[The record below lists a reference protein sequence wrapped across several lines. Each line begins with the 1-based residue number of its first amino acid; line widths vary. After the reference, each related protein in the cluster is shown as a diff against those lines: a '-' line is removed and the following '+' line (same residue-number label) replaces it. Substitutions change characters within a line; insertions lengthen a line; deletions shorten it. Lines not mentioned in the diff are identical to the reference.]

1 MRSEKDNSFQV
12 VLSHQKETEGRGHTK
27 ASAFWEPFLQA
38 AKSFDSESSA
48 ELTEAILES
57 RIRSGFPVRLKDLL
71 RMEVTSAR
79 RLESSERAMLADRL
93 VVGVNNISYN
103 SIDVSVS
110 IEPLDALVTL
120 FEGNFEYFEVF
131 LRTYVPVA
139 FTQALDW
146 PYRHSERRWFDI
158 VNQANLSIHPSVGL
172 VQAFGAPRQMQTPL
186 GAPYPDNPKHRSAQ
200 LLWLAANTSLVVP
213 TILAAFFLYLGW
225 QTIDKR
231 FAAIDS
237 VSVER
242 MKALLPDKAAPSPTA
257 TPAVTP
263 ASGAA
268 TGTKP

>member
-12 VLSHQKETEGRGHTK
+12 VLSHREEKEGHDQSK
-27 ASAFWEPFLQA
+27 AAVFWEPFLSA
-38 AKSFDSESSA
+38 ARDYDRNSST
-48 ELTEAILES
+48 ELTRQAMES
-57 RIRSGFPVRLKDLL
+57 RIRRDFPLRLKHWIKSLVSRGD
-71 RMEVTSAR
+71 MVEN
-79 RLESSERAMLADRL
+79 SERARLADRL
-93 VVGVNNISYN
+93 IVRVNDISYN

-120 FEGNFEYFEVF
+120 FEGHFEYFEAF
-131 LRTYVPVA
+131 LQTYVPIA
-139 FTQALDW
+139 FREALHS
-146 PYRHSERRWFDI
+146 RHEEYYGEWSDI

-172 VQAFGAPRQMQTPL
+172 IQAFGAPRHMQTPL
-186 GAPYPDNPKHRSAQ
+186 GAPYPDNSKRRNAQ
-200 LLWLAANTSLVVP
+200 WLWIAANTSLVVP

-242 MKALLPDKAAPSPTA
+242 MKALLPDKAAPSPTS
-257 TPAVTP
+257 TPAATP